1 MIGIHR
7 RISEL
12 GIVRIAFDLNR
23 MIRGGVIGIYRRMSE
38 LGSTR
43 LTFDEGRVVYWKC
56 RRGIGGPYFY
66 RICVNKHCPPCRR
79 MTHHVGAHGG
89 LAGKSIGLF
98 MVGTHSFLPAWLASI
113 EGPEAFVGPFLSR
126 LSP

>member
-56 RRGIGGPYFY
+56 RRGIGG
-66 RICVNKHCPPCRR
+66 
-79 MTHHVGAHGG
+79 G
-89 LAGKSIGLF
+89 
-98 MVGTHSFLPAWLASI
+98 
-113 EGPEAFVGPFLSR
+113 
-126 LSP
+126 